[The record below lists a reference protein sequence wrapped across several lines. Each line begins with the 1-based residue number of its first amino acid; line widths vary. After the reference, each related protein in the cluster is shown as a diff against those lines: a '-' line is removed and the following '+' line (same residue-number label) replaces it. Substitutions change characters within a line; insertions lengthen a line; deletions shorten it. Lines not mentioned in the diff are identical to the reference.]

1 MNGGFF
7 MNREELKNKMWKLGV
22 VPVIAI
28 ESPDV
33 AVPMADALIQ
43 GGLPVAEI
51 TFRTEAAAEVIRTL
65 KKERPELLLGAGTIL
80 SVENLVKAVE
90 CGALF
95 GVSPGLNPA
104 VANKA
109 QELDFPFF
117 PGVMTP
123 SEIEGGLSYGTKVLK
138 FFPSEANGGTKMLKA
153 VSAPYAHL
161 GVRFIPTGG
170 INMGNLEEYIVM
182 DQVLV
187 VGGTWIAKKDAIAAG
202 KWGDIQKNAADA
214 VAVVRKHRG

>member
-1 MNGGFF
+1 
-7 MNREELKNKMWKLGV
+7 MNRNELKEKMWKMGV

-28 ESPDV
+28 ESPRE

-43 GGLPVAEI
+43 GGLPIAEI
-51 TFRTEAAAEVIRTL
+51 TFRTDAAADVIRTL

-80 SVENLVKAVE
+80 SVENLVRAVD

-104 VANKA
+104 VAKKA
-109 QELDFPFF
+109 QELGFPFF

-123 SEIEGGLSYGTKVLK
+123 SEVEGGLSYGTKVLK
-138 FFPSEANGGTKMLKA
+138 YFPSEASGGIKMLKA

-161 GVRFIPTGG
+161 GVKFIPTGG
-170 INMGNLEEYIVM
+170 INMENLEKYIAL

-187 VGGTWIAKKDAIAAG
+187 VGGTWIAKKDAISAQR
-202 KWGDIQKNAADA
+202 WDEITKNAADA
-214 VAVVRKHRG
+214 VAVVKKLRG

>member
-1 MNGGFF
+1 
-7 MNREELKNKMWKLGV
+7 MNRNELKEKMWKMGV

-28 ESPDV
+28 ESPRE

-43 GGLPVAEI
+43 GGLPIAEI
-51 TFRTEAAAEVIRTL
+51 TFRTDAAADVIRTL
-65 KKERPELLLGAGTIL
+65 KEERPELLLGAGTIL
-80 SVENLVKAVE
+80 SVENLVRAVD

-104 VANKA
+104 VAKKA
-109 QELDFPFF
+109 QELGFPFF

-123 SEIEGGLSYGTKVLK
+123 SEVEGGLSYGTKVLK
-138 FFPSEANGGTKMLKA
+138 YFPSEASGGIKMLKA

-161 GVRFIPTGG
+161 GVKFIPTGG
-170 INMGNLEEYIVM
+170 INMENLEKYIAL

-187 VGGTWIAKKDAIAAG
+187 VGGTWIAKKDAISAQR
-202 KWGDIQKNAADA
+202 WDEITKNAADA
-214 VAVVRKHRG
+214 VAVVKKLRG

>member
-1 MNGGFF
+1 
-7 MNREELKNKMWKLGV
+7 MNREELKQKMWGMGV

-28 ESPDV
+28 ELPDA

-51 TFRTEAAAEVIRTL
+51 TFRTDAAAEVIRTL

-80 SVENLVKAVE
+80 SVENLEKAVE

-104 VANKA
+104 VAKKA

-123 SEIEGGLSYGTKVLK
+123 SEIEEGLLYGTRVLK
-138 FFPSEANGGTKMLKA
+138 FFPSEASGGAKMLKA

-161 GVRFIPTGG
+161 GVKFIPTGG
-170 INMGNLEEYIVM
+170 INMGNLEEYIAM

-187 VGGTWIAKKDAIAAG
+187 VGGTWIAKNAKKDAISAK
-202 KWGDIQKNAADA
+202 KWDDIKKNAADA
-214 VAVVRKHRG
+214 VAVVKRVRG

>member
-1 MNGGFF
+1 
-7 MNREELKNKMWKLGV
+7 MNRNELKEKMWKMGV

-28 ESPDV
+28 ESPRE

-43 GGLPVAEI
+43 GGLPIAEI
-51 TFRTEAAAEVIRTL
+51 TFRTDAAADVIRAL
-65 KKERPELLLGAGTIL
+65 KEERPELLLGAGTIL
-80 SVENLVKAVE
+80 SVENLVRAVD

-104 VANKA
+104 VAKKA
-109 QELDFPFF
+109 QELGFPFF

-123 SEIEGGLSYGTKVLK
+123 SEVEGGLSYGTKVLK
-138 FFPSEANGGTKMLKA
+138 FFPSEASGGIKMLKA

-161 GVRFIPTGG
+161 GVKFIPTGG
-170 INMGNLEEYIVM
+170 INMGNLEKYIAL

-187 VGGTWIAKKDAIAAG
+187 VGGTWIAKKDAISAQNWDEI
-202 KWGDIQKNAADA
+202 KKNAADA
-214 VAVVRKHRG
+214 VAVVKKLRG